1 MIHHIL
7 SAYYFNP
14 FKPGKMPLN
23 DAVGAYTLRW
33 LIRGDAELT
42 VGSETIPLCSGQ
54 ILVCPPH
61 SAVAVR
67 FGEGSDVIYSVTAF
81 EGDLTPL
88 RSLPFEKPITVSPMD
103 HELLFQFFYTASQ
116 YYSDSAA
123 INTSAPIKRYTVSL
137 LEAFLSRLDIL
148 HGENKKLIFREPL
161 KVTTQVNDQ
170 KISFEIKQYLVQHLS
185 TSITLDGLAEELG
198 VSINTAMHAFRKD
211 VGMGIMAYF
220 SKLKIE
226 KAMQLI
232 REGEL
237 SFRSV
242 SERLGF
248 ESPEYFS
255 RVFKKQTG
263 LTPTEYAKQQNKWS
277 GCLASLFM

>member
-1 MIHHIL
+1 MIHNIL
-7 SAYYFNP
+7 SAYYFNS
-14 FKPGKMPLN
+14 FKPNKMPLN

-42 VGSETIPLCSGQ
+42 VGSEKIHLSSGQ

-61 SAVAVR
+61 STVTMS
-67 FGEGSDVIYSVTAF
+67 FDEESDVIYSVTAF
-81 EGDLTPL
+81 EGDLAL
-88 RSLPFEKPITVSPMD
+88 LKSLPLEQPITIFAIER
-103 HELLFQFFYTASQ
+103 ELLFQFFYTASQ
-116 YYSDSAA
+116 YCNESAA
-123 INTSAPIKRYTVSL
+123 ICDPMPIKLYTVSL

-148 HGENKKLIFREPL
+148 HGENKKIIFWEPL

-170 KISFEIKQYLVQHLS
+170 KISFEIKQYLLQHLS
-185 TSITLDGLAEELG
+185 ATISLNMLADELG

-232 REGEL
+232 SEGNL
-237 SFRSV
+237 SFRTI

-263 LTPTEYAKQQNKWS
+263 MTPTEYAKRQNKWS

>member
-14 FKPGKMPLN
+14 FKPSKMPLH

-33 LIRGDAELT
+33 LIRGDAELMID
-42 VGSETIPLCSGQ
+42 SKKIHLCSGQ
-54 ILVCPPH
+54 IIVCPPH
-61 SAVAVR
+61 SAVTMS
-67 FGEGSDVIYSVTAF
+67 FDEKSDVIYSITAF
-81 EGDLTPL
+81 EGDLTL
-88 RSLPFEKPITVSPMD
+88 LKSLPLEQPITISAIER
-103 HELLFQFFYTASQ
+103 ELLFQFFYTASQ
-116 YYSDSAA
+116 YCNESAA
-123 INTSAPIKRYTVSL
+123 ICAPVPIKQYTVSL
-137 LEAFLSRLDIL
+137 LEAFLSRVDIL
-148 HGENKKLIFREPL
+148 HGENKKIIFWEPL
-161 KVTTQVNDQ
+161 KVATQVNDQ
-170 KISFEIKQYLVQHLS
+170 KISFEIKQYLAQRLS
-185 TSITLDGLAEELG
+185 TSISLSTLADELG

-226 KAMQLI
+226 KAMHLI
-232 REGEL
+232 REGNL
-237 SFRSV
+237 SFRTI
-242 SERLGF
+242 SEQLGF

-263 LTPTEYAKQQNKWS
+263 MTPTEYAKQQNKWS

>member
-1 MIHHIL
+1 MIHDIL

-14 FKPGKMPLN
+14 FKPNKMPLH

-42 VGSETIPLCSGQ
+42 IGSEKIRLSSGQ

-61 SAVAVR
+61 SAVTMR
-67 FGEGSDVIYSVTAF
+67 FDEESDVIYSVTAF
-81 EGDLTPL
+81 EGDLTL
-88 RSLPFEKPITVSPMD
+88 LKSLPLGQPITVSAMER
-103 HELLFQFFYTASQ
+103 ELLFQFFYTASQ
-116 YYSDSAA
+116 YCNESAA
-123 INTSAPIKRYTVSL
+123 NCDPVPIKQYTVSL

-148 HGENKKLIFREPL
+148 HGENKKIIFWEPL
-161 KVTTQVNDQ
+161 KVTTQVNEQ
-170 KISFEIKQYLVQHLS
+170 KISFEIKQYLAQRLS
-185 TSITLDGLAEELG
+185 TSISLSTLADELG

-232 REGEL
+232 REGNL
-237 SFRSV
+237 SFRTI
-242 SERLGF
+242 SEQLGF

-255 RVFKKQTG
+255 RVFKKQIG
-263 LTPTEYAKQQNKWS
+263 MTPTEYAKQQNKWS

>member
-1 MIHHIL
+1 
-7 SAYYFNP
+7 
-14 FKPGKMPLN
+14 MPLN

-42 VGSETIPLCSGQ
+42 IGSEKIRLSPGQ

-61 SAVAVR
+61 SAVTMS
-67 FGEGSDVIYSVTAF
+67 FDEESDVIYSVTAF
-81 EGDLTPL
+81 EGDLTL
-88 RSLPFEKPITVSPMD
+88 LKSLPLEQPITISAIER
-103 HELLFQFFYTASQ
+103 ELLFQFFYTASQ
-116 YYSDSAA
+116 YCNESAA
-123 INTSAPIKRYTVSL
+123 ICDPVPIKQYTVSL

-148 HGENKKLIFREPL
+148 HGENKKIIFWEPL

-170 KISFEIKQYLVQHLS
+170 KISFEIKQYLAQRLS
-185 TSITLDGLAEELG
+185 TSISLSTLADELG

-232 REGEL
+232 REGNL
-237 SFRSV
+237 SFRTI
-242 SERLGF
+242 SEQLGF

-255 RVFKKQTG
+255 RVFKKQIG
-263 LTPTEYAKQQNKWS
+263 MTPTEYAKQQNKWS

>member
-1 MIHHIL
+1 MIHNIL

-14 FKPGKMPLN
+14 FKTSKMPLN
-23 DAVGAYTLRW
+23 DTVDAYTLRW
-33 LIRGDAELT
+33 LIKGDAELT
-42 VGSETIPLCSGQ
+42 VGSEKIHLRSGQ

-61 SAVAVR
+61 SAVTMS
-67 FGEGSDVIYSVTAF
+67 FDEESDVIYSVTAF
-81 EGDLTPL
+81 EGDLTL
-88 RSLPFEKPITVSPMD
+88 LKSLPLEYPITISAIE

-116 YYSDSAA
+116 YCNDSTA
-123 INTSAPIKRYTVSL
+123 ICNPMSIKQYTVSL

-148 HGENKKLIFREPL
+148 HGENKKIIFWEPL
-161 KVTTQVNDQ
+161 KVTTQINDQ
-170 KISFEIKQYLVQHLS
+170 KISFEIKQYLLQHLS
-185 TSITLDGLAEELG
+185 ATISLNMLADELG

-232 REGEL
+232 REGNL
-237 SFRSV
+237 SFRTI

-263 LTPTEYAKQQNKWS
+263 MTPTEYAKQQNKWS

>member
-1 MIHHIL
+1 MIHNIL

-14 FKPGKMPLN
+14 FKPKKMPLN

-42 VGSETIPLCSGQ
+42 IGSEKIRLSSGQ
-54 ILVCPPH
+54 ILVCSPH
-61 SAVAVR
+61 SAVTMS
-67 FGEGSDVIYSVTAF
+67 FDEESDVIYSVTAF
-81 EGDLTPL
+81 EGDLTL
-88 RSLPFEKPITVSPMD
+88 LKSLPLGQPITVSAMER
-103 HELLFQFFYTASQ
+103 ELLFQFFYTASQ
-116 YYSDSAA
+116 YCNENAA
-123 INTSAPIKRYTVSL
+123 ICDPVPIKQYTVSL

-148 HGENKKLIFREPL
+148 HGENKKIIFWEPL

-170 KISFEIKQYLVQHLS
+170 KISFEIKQYLAQRLS
-185 TSITLDGLAEELG
+185 TSISLSTLADELG

-232 REGEL
+232 REGNL
-237 SFRSV
+237 SFRTI
-242 SERLGF
+242 SEQLGF

-255 RVFKKQTG
+255 RVFKKQIG
-263 LTPTEYAKQQNKWS
+263 MTPTEYAKQQNKWS

>member
-1 MIHHIL
+1 MIHNIL

-14 FKPGKMPLN
+14 FKTIKMPLN
-23 DAVGAYTLRW
+23 DTVDAYTLRW

-42 VGSETIPLCSGQ
+42 VGSEKIHLRSGQ

-61 SAVAVR
+61 SAVTMS
-67 FGEGSDVIYSVTAF
+67 FDEESDVIYSVTAF
-81 EGDLTPL
+81 EGDLTL
-88 RSLPFEKPITVSPMD
+88 LKSLPLEQPITISAIEC
-103 HELLFQFFYTASQ
+103 ELLFQFFYTASQ
-116 YYSDSAA
+116 YCNESAA
-123 INTSAPIKRYTVSL
+123 ICDPAPIKQYIVSL

-148 HGENKKLIFREPL
+148 HGENKKIIFWEPI

-170 KISFEIKQYLVQHLS
+170 KTSFEIKQYLAQRLS
-185 TSITLDGLAEELG
+185 TSISLSTLADELG

-232 REGEL
+232 REGNL
-237 SFRSV
+237 SFRTI
-242 SERLGF
+242 SEQLGF

-263 LTPTEYAKQQNKWS
+263 MTPTEYAKQQNKWS

>member
-1 MIHHIL
+1 MIHDIL

-14 FKPGKMPLN
+14 FKPNKMPLN

-42 VGSETIPLCSGQ
+42 IGSEKIRLSSGQ

-61 SAVAVR
+61 SAVTMR
-67 FGEGSDVIYSVTAF
+67 FDEESDVIYSVTAF
-81 EGDLTPL
+81 EGDLTL
-88 RSLPFEKPITVSPMD
+88 LKSLPLGQPITVSAMER
-103 HELLFQFFYTASQ
+103 ELLFQFFYTASQ
-116 YYSDSAA
+116 YCNENAA
-123 INTSAPIKRYTVSL
+123 NCDPVPIKQYTVSL
-137 LEAFLSRLDIL
+137 LEAFLLRLDIL
-148 HGENKKLIFREPL
+148 HGENKKIIFWEPL

-170 KISFEIKQYLVQHLS
+170 KISFEIKQYLAQRLS
-185 TSITLDGLAEELG
+185 TSISLSTLADELG

-232 REGEL
+232 REGNL
-237 SFRSV
+237 SFRTI
-242 SERLGF
+242 SEQLGF

-263 LTPTEYAKQQNKWS
+263 MTPTEYAKQQNKWS

>member
-1 MIHHIL
+1 
-7 SAYYFNP
+7 
-14 FKPGKMPLN
+14 MPLN

-42 VGSETIPLCSGQ
+42 IGSEKIRLSSGQ

-61 SAVAVR
+61 SAVTMR
-67 FGEGSDVIYSVTAF
+67 FDEESDVIYSVTAF
-81 EGDLTPL
+81 EGDLTL
-88 RSLPFEKPITVSPMD
+88 LKSLPLGQPITVSAMER
-103 HELLFQFFYTASQ
+103 ELLFQFFYTASQ
-116 YYSDSAA
+116 YCNESAA
-123 INTSAPIKRYTVSL
+123 NCDPVPIKRYTVSL

-148 HGENKKLIFREPL
+148 HGENKKIIFWEPL

-170 KISFEIKQYLVQHLS
+170 KISFEIKEYLAQRLS
-185 TSITLDGLAEELG
+185 TSISLSTLAEELG

-232 REGEL
+232 REGNL
-237 SFRSV
+237 SFRTI
-242 SERLGF
+242 SEQLGF

-255 RVFKKQTG
+255 RVFKKQIG
-263 LTPTEYAKQQNKWS
+263 MTPTEYAKQQNKWS